1 MTNPQK
7 PVINDWYRD
16 STGGSMKVVAFDSD
30 ERTVQVQLFEGDI
43 EEFDLDSWYQL
54 GVVAIAPPEDWS
66 GPFDNLVHDDFGDTE
81 QPTHP
86 VDWKGL
92 ADEIERED

>member
-1 MTNPQK
+1 MSIPQA

-16 STGGSMKVVAFDSD
+16 LQGQIMKVVAFDTD
-30 ERTVQVQLFEGDI
+30 KRTVDVQLFEGEID
-43 EEFDLDSWYQL
+43 EFELDNWYQL

-66 GPFDNLVHDDFGDTE
+66 GPFDDLVHDDFGNTE

-86 VDWKGL
+86 VDWNGP
-92 ADEIERED
+92 ADEMERED